1 MFQIKKISKDSIPE
15 ALEKAERYRLLN
27 QPWLAE
33 SICQDILEAD
43 PQNSKSIIILILAIT
58 DQFGTT
64 SLVDTNQAIKLLPK
78 LSSDYERFY
87 YRGII
92 CERQGKSTLNKGI
105 WDGSFI
111 AYEWLRDAM
120 DNYEKAEAIRPPG
133 NDDSILRWNTCARM
147 IMHHKL
153 EAKNETYY
161 EQPLE

>member
-1 MFQIKKISKDSIPE
+1 MFEIKKISKDSIPE

-33 SICQDILEAD
+33 SICLDIFEAD
-43 PQNSKSIIILILAIT
+43 PENSKAVITLILAIT
-58 DQFGTT
+58 DQFGTN
-64 SLVDTNQAIKLLPK
+64 SSVDTNQAIKLLPR
-78 LSSDYERFY
+78 LASDYERFY

-105 WDGSFI
+105 WDGGFI

-120 DNYEKAEAIRPPG
+120 DYYEKAEAIRPPG

-153 EAKNETYY
+153 EPKTETYT
-161 EQPLE
+161 EQQLE